1 MAKPGGRER
10 GERKGKAKEKVRC
23 MCNSTTVTF

>member
-10 GERKGKAKEKVRC
+10 GERKGKAKAACVIQQLLRS
-23 MCNSTTVTF
+23 NYV